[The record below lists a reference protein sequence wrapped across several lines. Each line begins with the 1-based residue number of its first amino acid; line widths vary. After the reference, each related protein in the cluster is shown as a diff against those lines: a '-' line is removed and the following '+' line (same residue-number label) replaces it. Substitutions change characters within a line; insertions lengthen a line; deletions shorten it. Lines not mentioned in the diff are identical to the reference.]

1 MGVLFLGLAREVDY
15 LGDELLNASERVIR
29 SGSYVL
35 GQEVS
40 LFEQE
45 LASIFRAIAA

>member
-1 MGVLFLGLAREVDY
+1 MGVPFLDLAQDIDY
-15 LGDELLNASERVIR
+15 LGDELLNASQRVIR